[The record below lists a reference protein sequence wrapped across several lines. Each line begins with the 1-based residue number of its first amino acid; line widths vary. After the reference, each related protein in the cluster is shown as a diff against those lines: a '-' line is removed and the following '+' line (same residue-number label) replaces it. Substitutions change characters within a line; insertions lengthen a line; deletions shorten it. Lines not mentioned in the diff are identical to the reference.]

1 MKTPARQ
8 FLGLLMICLGSS
20 YSFNTNAKVID
31 FKKIENISLG
41 HAYYTYQSNNPYQA
55 IAILMA
61 AETNGRLGKDIQIG
75 RLFLA
80 QNFAQ
85 LGLYEAAIA
94 TYEKT
99 GRQAGSRKG
108 RDQAWLEE
116 AKLSLQLGKYDQ
128 ALALINNIQGNLSY
142 SQETD
147 MKATKARALL
157 ELGQIKEAI
166 NAMPKTSDAS
176 AWALYQS
183 FNIGVRLIEEH
194 RNKKGAVI
202 LHRISRLKNIQDN
215 EIQAIK
221 DQANLALGFSLLK
234 INKPQKAR
242 TYLENVHLKSHLS
255 NIALLGMGWSY
266 TIEEN
271 YEQALVFWLELKDR
285 PYTTAYSYETM
296 LAIPYALGKAGA
308 FNQAIQHYQIAQQ
321 KIETDIRDMAE
332 AKKKIN
338 SDLFS
343 ALINAMPKEETLWLN
358 EWQNSPEAPE
368 QRFLPL
374 LLDNAEFQSTLREYR
389 ALLKLGVHVAS
400 LETEITQFESQHKA
414 MSTDNAIAQLHLQ
427 YQTISQQTQKG
438 LQKQFSLL
446 RQQALSTL
454 SRYQDQL
461 NNYSEQINFGIA
473 QAIEGGTFKTEERL

>member
-1 MKTPARQ
+1 MTRPARQ

-20 YSFNTNAKVID
+20 FSLGVNAKDIN
-31 FKKIENISLG
+31 FKNIESISLG
-41 HAYYTYQSNNPYQA
+41 HAYYTYQSNAPYQA

-61 AETNGRLGKDIQIG
+61 AETTNRLGKDTQMG
-75 RLFLA
+75 QLFLA
-80 QNFAQ
+80 QNFTQ
-85 LGLYEAAIA
+85 LGLHDAAIEI
-94 TYEKT
+94 YEKT
-99 GRQAGSRKG
+99 GRQTGPRSG

-128 ALALINNIQGNLSY
+128 ALALINNSQGNLRY
-142 SQETD
+142 PQETE
-147 MKATKARALL
+147 MKVTKARALL

-166 NAMPKTSDAS
+166 KAMPKTSDAS

-183 FNIGVRLIEEH
+183 FNIGVRLIEDH

-202 LHRISRLKNIQDN
+202 LHQIGRLKNVQDD
-215 EIQAIK
+215 EIQALK

-242 TYLENVHLKSHLS
+242 TYLESVRLKSHLS
-255 NIALLGMGWSY
+255 NVALLGMGWSY
-266 TIEEN
+266 SIEEN

-285 PYTTAYSYETM
+285 PYTTAYGYETM
-296 LAIPYALGKAGA
+296 LAIPYVMGKAGA
-308 FNQAIQHYQIAQQ
+308 FNQAIQHYQAAQQ
-321 KIETDIRDMAE
+321 KIKADIFDMTE

-338 SDLFS
+338 SDLF
-343 ALINAMPKEETLWLN
+343 AVLINAMPEEETLWLN

-374 LLDNAEFQSTLREYR
+374 LLDNAEFQATLREYR
-389 ALLKLGVHVAS
+389 ALLKLDAHVAS
-400 LETEITQFESQHKA
+400 LETEITQFESRHKA
-414 MSTDNAIAQLHLQ
+414 MSTDGAIARLHLQ
-427 YQTISQQTQKG
+427 YQTISQQTKKG
-438 LQKQFSLL
+438 LGQQFNLL

-461 NNYSEQINFGIA
+461 DSYAEQINFGIA
-473 QAIEGGTFKTEERL
+473 QAIEGGTFNAEEGL